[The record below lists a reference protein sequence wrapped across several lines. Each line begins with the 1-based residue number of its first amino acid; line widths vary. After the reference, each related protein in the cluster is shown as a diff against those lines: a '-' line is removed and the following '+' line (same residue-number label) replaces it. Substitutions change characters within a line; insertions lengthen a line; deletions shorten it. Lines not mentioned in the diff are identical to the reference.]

1 VNDLDVELSDET
13 LNQLSMEDALT
24 GEMDQLSLNALA
36 GTEVGDSMRIRALVH
51 NKVMLILVD
60 SGSSHSFVSQSFVLQ
75 AGLHT
80 TDVIPMK
87 VKVANGETIL
97 SDQYIPALEWWAQGF
112 TFYTDMRVLHMVAY
126 DAVLGYDWLRTHS
139 PMICH
144 WKFKAL
150 EFIEGDQH
158 VHLEGVKKVG
168 SSVSSI
174 SLEQLVKWQKGNDIW
189 AMVVVH

>member
-80 TDVIPMK
+80 TYVTPMK

-97 SDQYIPALEWWAQGF
+97 SD
-112 TFYTDMRVLHMVAY
+112 
-126 DAVLGYDWLRTHS
+126 
-139 PMICH
+139 
-144 WKFKAL
+144 
-150 EFIEGDQH
+150 
-158 VHLEGVKKVG
+158 
-168 SSVSSI
+168 
-174 SLEQLVKWQKGNDIW
+174 
-189 AMVVVH
+189 